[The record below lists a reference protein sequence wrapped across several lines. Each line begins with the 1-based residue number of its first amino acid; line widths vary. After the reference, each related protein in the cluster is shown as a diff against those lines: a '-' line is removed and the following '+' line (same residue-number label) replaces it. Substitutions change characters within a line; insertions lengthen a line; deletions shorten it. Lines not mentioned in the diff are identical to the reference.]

1 MRYAKKLLLDS
12 EEFESRPFVR
22 VTRHT
27 STICPSPIRP
37 MPGDSWKTTKIR
49 DLRKK
54 DPHNIIVTA
63 ISGAPPEKWE
73 AESYTKEALPSRQ
86 HRKSKNKPRRP
97 RPFRLSSIKNEN
109 SPNCTSAAEIC
120 VDWGRAARA
129 ACAARDPAC
138 ACSLRWWRARSLR
151 RSPTRGAA
159 TRTREHRLCVFFF
172 TSTTPANPA
181 NPARSE
187 PSQPSQEPA
196 QPSQPCPARQ
206 SM

>member
-1 MRYAKKLLLDS
+1 MSDISGGTGAGRLASFLPKSTGQHLCVLGLLG
-12 EEFESRPFVR
+12 RGNNGA
-22 VTRHT
+22 RH
-27 STICPSPIRP
+27 
-37 MPGDSWKTTKIR
+37 
-49 DLRKK
+49 
-54 DPHNIIVTA
+54 IVTA

-109 SPNCTSAAEIC
+109 SPNSTSAAEIC

-172 TSTTPANPA
+172 HKYN
-181 NPARSE
+181 
-187 PSQPSQEPA
+187 PSQPSQERTHPTH
-196 QPSQPCPARQ
+196 
-206 SM
+206 